1 MPAKGRMIAMPDA
14 SPPDNDATGFS
25 VRTVAERIGIPTAT
39 LRSWNQRY
47 GIGPSQHRR
56 GRHRLYSE
64 ADIARLERMVVLVRG
79 GSSPARAAESV
90 RGPLPIAGDHASL
103 LEAAFASD
111 PTTLQSLLLAHIRA
125 FGVVDTWDRLCRP
138 AFAEIVQRQ
147 GAGIGCIDVEHLLSW
162 CITAALHRAV
172 PPPADASAAPVL
184 LACTSGEAHS
194 LPLEVLRAALAEL
207 DVPAH
212 MLGPNVP
219 TSALGDALDRS
230 ASGWVAVLWSQQES
244 TALLSAVRTCAE
256 RGTRVLLAGP
266 GWQDVPAPDTADI
279 VDDLQ
284 SALSEL
290 TDAHPAEAS
299 PRRG

>member
-1 MPAKGRMIAMPDA
+1 MIVMSAD

-90 RGPLPIAGDHASL
+90 RAPLPVAEDHTSL

-111 PTTLQSLLLAHIRA
+111 PTTLQSLLLAHIRT

-138 AFAEIVQRQ
+138 AFAEIVERQ
-147 GAGIGCIDVEHLLSW
+147 GAGTGCIDVEHLLSW
-162 CITAALHRAV
+162 CITAALHQAV
-172 PPPADASAAPVL
+172 PPPADTSATPVL

-194 LPLEVLRAALAEL
+194 LPLEVLRAALAEH
-207 DVPAH
+207 DVPAT

-219 TSALGDALDRS
+219 TPALGDALDRS
-230 ASGWVAVLWSQQES
+230 TSESVAVLWSQQES

-266 GWQDVPAPDTADI
+266 GWEDVPAPDSAEI
-279 VDDLQ
+279 VKDLQ
-284 SALSEL
+284 SALTEL
-290 TDAHPAEAS
+290 TGVHPAEVS
-299 PRRG
+299 PQRQ